1 MAWQEIL
8 RAFEALPYLPPPLA
22 GATSLMHFGIWSNG
36 FRPHTSA
43 AKTFDEDI
51 LEIVLADKLGFRDA
65 YISAHHGEP
74 PYINRVDT
82 IPAPELMMC
91 KAAGLTKQIRMGA
104 AIKLLHIEHPLDVAI
119 QAAVTEHLL
128 GEGRFIFGFGT
139 GFPAPLFCEERGLT
153 FEDRHAR
160 LQESLDFILKCWT
173 SDEIF
178 DWNGTHWQGK
188 GVVALPKPLSVPHM
202 PMATATDTEA
212 VIKLSAERGYT
223 ILTAFLEPADRV
235 RAKADLYETYAT
247 DAGVAGARQNIAASR
262 IVYVADSYE
271 EALEDLR
278 SSVTFEVSVQAER
291 GFLKVAKKLLNIDVP
306 NDEHAIEVLAE
317 AGLYLLGEPDRI
329 ADQIK
334 DLHNAVGGF
343 GTFLIVTGK
352 DWATREKRARS
363 MTRFMEEVAPQLR
376 HLEP

>member
-1 MAWQEIL
+1 
-8 RAFEALPYLPPPLA
+8 
-22 GATSLMHFGIWSNG
+22 MHFGIFSNG

-43 AKTFDEDI
+43 AQTYDEDI
-51 LEIVLADKLGFRDA
+51 FEIVLADKLGFRDA
-65 YISAHHGEP
+65 YISEHHGEP

-82 IPAPELMMC
+82 IPSPELLMC
-91 KAAGLTKQIRMGA
+91 KAAGLTTQIRMGA
-104 AIKLLHIEHPLDVAI
+104 AVKVLHMQHPLDAAI

-139 GFPAPLFCEERGLT
+139 GFPSPLFCEERGLS
-153 FEDRHAR
+153 FDDRHAR

-173 SDEIF
+173 SDAIF
-178 DWNGTHWQGK
+178 DWDGEYWKGK

-202 PMATATDTEA
+202 PMATATDTES
-212 VIKLSAERGYT
+212 VIKMCAQRGYT
-223 ILTAFLEPADRV
+223 LLSAFLEDAKRVRTKADRYV
-235 RAKADLYETYAT
+235 NYAAE
-247 DAGVAGARQNIAASR
+247 AGVTGARRNITTSR
-262 IVYVADSYE
+262 VVYVADTYE

-278 SSVTFEVSVQAER
+278 PSVTYEISIQAER
-291 GFLKVAKKLLNIDVP
+291 GFLKVIKTLLNLDIPNDARGIDV
-306 NDEHAIEVLAE
+306 LAD
-317 AGLYLLGEPDRI
+317 AGFYLLGEPDRI
-329 ADQIK
+329 AGQIK
-334 DLHNAVGGF
+334 DFYDASGGF